1 MMSAIYGTSL
11 TKRSRRTKAEIAMLE
26 EALLAIVQEQHPMT
40 VRQVFY
46 QAVSRGL
53 VPKTEV
59 AYQTV
64 VVRLLVRLRKQ
75 GRMPYGWIV
84 DETRWVRKPVSFT
97 GLDAA
102 LQHVVEYY
110 RRDLWA
116 EAPVHVEIWCEK
128 EALAG
133 VLYEETY
140 RFDVPLMVTKG
151 YPSHSFLYGAAQD
164 ILRRGK
170 PTFLY
175 YFGDYDPTGKDIPR
189 YIETT
194 LRELAPS
201 AEIHFERV
209 AVTPEQIV
217 DWNLPTRPTKKTDT
231 RAKRFGDERS
241 VELDAIPPDMLRGL
255 VQECIC
261 RHIDKK
267 YLERMAVIEYRERK
281 ELKRFAQLWRN
292 GRSEI

>member
-1 MMSAIYGTSL
+1 
-11 TKRSRRTKAEIAMLE
+11 
-26 EALLAIVQEQHPMT
+26 LLAIVQEQHPMT

-59 AYQTV
+59 AYQNV

-102 LQHVVEYY
+102 LEHVVECY

-133 VLYEETY
+133 VLYEETH

-194 LRELAPS
+194 LRELAPG

-209 AVTPEQIV
+209 AVTPEQITE
-217 DWNLPTRPTKKTDT
+217 WNLPTRPTKKTDT
-231 RAKRFGDERS
+231 RAKRFGDDRS

-255 VQECIC
+255 VQECIL
-261 RHIDKK
+261 RHLDVK
-267 YLERMAVIEYRERK
+267 YLERMAVIEYLERK
-281 ELKRFAQLWRN
+281 ELERFAKLWRN
-292 GRSEI
+292 GSSAM